1 MTYSTHTPDFLTPT
15 LERTSAILT
24 TRQLFQTLQIPHFTT
39 QPPHHHL
46 PNPHRH
52 PLQTTKLTL
61 LPRPRAYYSTMVLLC
76 IHRDPRLSA
85 IPNPH
90 ITTAIRKGH
99 EFLRIWAANPGVA
112 NSVHHVEL
120 GMVRCGLLSSASAST
135 PASASASASVS
146 ASVYRAP
153 GGADGDAP
161 SFSPVATATATATLG
176 QARLRMGL
184 EIVMEGGGGV

>member
-1 MTYSTHTPDFLTPT
+1 
-15 LERTSAILT
+15 
-24 TRQLFQTLQIPHFTT
+24 
-39 QPPHHHL
+39 
-46 PNPHRH
+46 
-52 PLQTTKLTL
+52 
-61 LPRPRAYYSTMVLLC
+61 MVLLC
-76 IHRDPRLSA
+76 IHRDPRLPA

-120 GMVRCGLLSSASAST
+120 GMVRCGLLSSTSAST
-135 PASASASASVS
+135 SASAS

-153 GGADGDAP
+153 GSADGDAP
-161 SFSPVATATATATLG
+161 SFGPVATATATLG
-176 QARLRMGL
+176 QARLRTGL